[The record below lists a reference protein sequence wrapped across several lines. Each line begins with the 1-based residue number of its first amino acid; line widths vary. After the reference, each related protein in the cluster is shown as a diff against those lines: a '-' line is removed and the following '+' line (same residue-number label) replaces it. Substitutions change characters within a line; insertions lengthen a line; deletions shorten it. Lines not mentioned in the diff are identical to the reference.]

1 MIFLIIYLL
10 KMYLLLLILEHILN
24 LSFYKLLKIINT
36 NSSIYLK
43 KVILDF
49 SIIKFTLAMDVLK
62 HYNDCN

>member
-1 MIFLIIYLL
+1 
-10 KMYLLLLILEHILN
+10 MYLLLLILEHILN
-24 LSFYKLLKIINT
+24 LLFYKLLKIINT